1 MSFLVEGDYF
11 EVCNCDV
18 SCNCIWLGPATN
30 DSCELLIAW
39 HVASGSKD
47 GVDLSGLNAV
57 MAVHTQKRMTDGG
70 WKVALY
76 TDDRATAEQSEAL
89 GAVFSGGAGGHLA
102 GLAPLIGEVAGVAP
116 ASITFDKTGGSLH
129 AEVADALSMSS
140 DQLVGMDGQEPAVIT
155 NAPLGAVAQP
165 VRQARAKD
173 VSYHG
178 YWSADFTGT
187 NSFVTDFRYEG

>member
-1 MSFLVEGDYF
+1 VSFFVEGDYF

-18 SCNCIWLGPATN
+18 SCNCIWLGAATN
-30 DSCELLIAW
+30 DNCDVLLAW
-39 HVASGSKD
+39 HVAAGHKD

-57 MAVHTQKRMTDGG
+57 MAVHTPKRMTDGG

-76 TDDRATAEQSEAL
+76 LDDCASAEQSEAL
-89 GAVFSGGAGGHLA
+89 GAVFSGAAGGHLA
-102 GLAPLIGEVAGVAP
+102 GLAPLIGEVAGVQP
-116 ASITFDKTGGSLH
+116 ASITFETVGGSLH
-129 AEVADALSMSS
+129 AEVVGALSMSS

-155 NAPLGAVAQP
+155 NAPLSAVVQP
-165 VRQARAKD
+165 MRQATAKD

-178 YWSADFTGT
+178 HWSADFSGT